1 MTARTTTPN
10 TLRVAR
16 AEAMAALAAWQRGD
30 MTPAEA
36 LRRLWP
42 VVQDSADHSN
52 LGALLRALG
61 KHAEAEI
68 VYRRAITL
76 DPGFAAAPYN
86 LGNLLADAGR
96 LDEAEAAYTDALA
109 ARPDYAQACNALATV
124 QQRRGKLAAAAETFA
139 AAAQLAPRWVEPQ
152 ANLGVALLGLER
164 YDEAKQAL
172 LAAIAIDA
180 TYAPSHGN
188 LGAVYLRA
196 GAPMAA
202 ETATRDAIALAPNE
216 HRWITN
222 LAVAL
227 QMQGRHAETDACYR
241 RALELRPDYASGH
254 GNLLFAL
261 NYRDDLSAE
270 QIFAEYQAWDE
281 RHARALAQHVP
292 FERDRAPERRLR
304 VGFVSADFRQHAA
317 ALFAEP
323 LLAALDRMQIEIFC
337 YAEVPVEDPVTARF
351 RSLADA
357 WRSTVGMTD
366 DDLAAQI
373 RADRID
379 VLVDMAG
386 HSAGNRLLVFAR
398 RPAPVQIA
406 YLLGHGYSSGLSAMD
421 AFLADDVLA
430 PPGADPLFSERLVRL
445 PRLPFAYQPPAEM
458 PPVAPLPALAT
469 GAVTFGYFGRPERLN
484 PGVIATWSRILH
496 AIPDSRLVL
505 NNRSFQERAFRSLFL
520 QRFAAHDIGPDRL
533 DLIYT
538 APQPTTWAAYGRID
552 IALDPFP
559 HNAGTTTIEALWQG
573 APVVTLTGR
582 PTVGRFGAAILHA
595 AGLDD
600 WATET
605 PHAYVARAV
614 AAATDLAALAELR
627 AGMRTRLRASP
638 LLDATGLAR
647 CFEQVLRGLWTEWS
661 VGAPPDLSSWPAPT
675 RPSAPDHAD
684 ADAPTPPQP
693 LEAAAPLQTDQP
705 YPADQVESD
714 PSPKPWPRQEEM
726 DDGPVN
732 PDDNQRDDDN
742 DRDQAPPPEFAE
754 PTEAQQPADTA
765 PNEPPA
771 PNPTNN
777 EPPVPNPANNPAT
790 PRSTPQ
796 DARLRQLYASGDLP
810 AARHLAEEMLAANPN
825 APTPAHVAA
834 LIAHRESRYDDAD
847 RYLRIAIAAVPD
859 DPEQYANHAAVL
871 RCLGKLDAAE
881 QAARAAQ
888 ALAPDRVETHNNLGN
903 ILRDAGRYD
912 ESIACYQAALR
923 LAPDFADGWSN
934 LAWVLSLN
942 GRAQEAEQAAR
953 TAIRHDPNNANA
965 HNNLG
970 GALMRQSRLREAET
984 ALREA
989 LRLRPDFA
997 LPHSNILFCLN
1008 YRDDLSPEAIY
1019 AEYREWDARHA
1030 RPLAPASPA
1039 YEALDRTPGRRLRVG
1054 YVSPDFRTHA
1064 VALFAEPL
1072 LAAHDRSQVELFCYA
1087 EVPVEDA
1094 TTQRFR
1100 ALADHWRSTVGRSD
1114 AAIAEQIRQDCIDVL
1129 VELAGHTAGN
1139 RLLVFARKPA
1149 PVQVAYMIGHG
1160 CTSGLSAIDAFLAD
1174 DVLAPPGAEAVF
1186 SEQLLRLPRIPL
1198 AYRPP
1203 EGMPPVA
1210 PLPAAT
1216 AGCITFGYFGR
1227 TVRLNDAVIAAW
1239 CRILHAIPGARLV
1252 LNSTPFAEPAGRED
1266 WAARF
1271 AAHGIGPDQVH
1282 MICTTPQPRT
1292 WEAYGAIDI
1301 ALDPFPHNAGTT
1313 TIEALWQGV
1322 PVLTL
1327 AGRPTVGRFG
1337 AAILHAVALDDW
1349 VTDTVDAYVARATTA
1364 ASDLHS
1370 LAQLRATLRPRMAA
1384 SPLLDATGLAR
1395 AVEAAYRD
1403 LWDEWQEGAVP
1414 HLHRLYASGDRA
1426 GTQAFAHRLLAR
1438 DPNHADALHVLGAC
1452 LYQSGD
1458 LAQATALLARAPERA
1473 DILSD
1478 LGMMQRA
1485 QGNPAAAEHTL
1496 RRALELDPNLLPAM
1510 GNLGNALMDQGRAA
1524 EAETILAAAVA
1535 QGPHLPW
1542 LRRNL
1547 ALALLARQ
1555 NAADAEKHLR
1565 QALSLAPDDP
1575 EANETLGALLSQS
1588 GRPVEA
1594 ERHHRAALPGLADQA
1609 RCLSNLAVALQMQA
1623 RHAETEQCYRQALAL
1638 RPDYASGHGNLL
1650 FALNYRHDL
1659 TPEAIFA
1666 EYRRWDAQHARRLAP
1681 AVPPVPQ
1688 DRTPGRKLRLGYV
1701 SPDFRQHAVALFAEP
1716 LLAAHDHSQVEVFC
1730 YAEVAAADDTTARF
1744 RQLADHWR
1752 PTSGIG
1758 DDAMAAMIRED
1769 RIDVLIDLAGHTA
1782 ANRLPVFA
1790 RKPAP
1795 VQIEYILGHGYT
1807 SGMSAMDAFLADDV
1821 LAPPQADALFSERL
1835 VRLPRIPLAYR
1846 PPEEMP
1852 EVAPSPAAAAGTVT
1866 FGYFGRPERLNDH
1879 VVAAWSRILA
1889 AVPGSRLVLNNRN
1902 FAEAAFRDLFSG
1914 QFAAHGIGGDRLLM
1928 VATAPQPRTWA
1939 AYGAID
1945 IALDPFPHNGGTTT
1959 IEALWLG
1966 VPVVTLAGRPTVG
1979 RFGAA
1984 ILHAAE
1990 LDDWVA
1996 ENVDAY
2002 VARAVSVAS
2011 NIDALAT
2018 LRGEL
2023 RPRLAASPLLDAHG
2037 LARAVEHACRALW
2050 HAAAADQPFDMAA
2063 D

>member
-1 MTARTTTPN
+1 MTARTTTTN
-10 TLRVAR
+10 AKGVAR
-16 AEAMAALAAWQRGD
+16 AEAMAGLAAWQRGET
-30 MTPAEA
+30 TPAEA

-42 VVQDSADHSN
+42 VVRDAADHSN
-52 LGALLRALG
+52 LGALLRALH
-61 KHAEAEI
+61 KNAEAETA
-68 VYRRAITL
+68 YRRAIAL

-96 LDEAEAAYTDALA
+96 LEEAEAAYADALA
-109 ARPDYAQACNALATV
+109 ARPDYAQACNALATM
-124 QQRRGKLAAAAETFA
+124 QQRRGKLVVAVETFA
-139 AAAQLAPRWVEPQ
+139 AAAQLAPQWVEPQ
-152 ANLGVALLGLER
+152 TNLGVALLGLER

-172 LAAIAIDA
+172 QAAIAIDA
-180 TYAPSHGN
+180 THAPAHGN

-196 GAPMAA
+196 GAPMTA
-202 ETATRDAIALAPNE
+202 EAATRDAISLAPNE

-261 NYRDDLSAE
+261 NYRHDLSAE
-270 QIFAEYQAWDE
+270 QIFAEYRAWDE
-281 RHARALAQHVP
+281 RHARALTQDIP
-292 FERDRAPERRLR
+292 FELDRTLERRLR

-323 LLAALDRMQIEIFC
+323 LLAALDRTRVEVFC
-337 YAEVPVEDPVTARF
+337 YAEVPVEDAVTTRF
-351 RSLADA
+351 RGLADT
-357 WRSTVGMTD
+357 WRSTVGMSD
-366 DDLAAQI
+366 DELAAQI
-373 RADRID
+373 RADQID

-386 HSAGNRLLVFAR
+386 HTAGNRLLVFAR

-406 YLLGHGYSSGLSAMD
+406 YLLGHGYSSGLSAMN
-421 AFLADDVLA
+421 AFLADDFLA
-430 PPGADPLFSERLVRL
+430 PPGPAPLFSERVIRL
-445 PRLPFAYQPPAEM
+445 PRLPFVYQPPAEM
-458 PPVAPLPALAT
+458 PPVAPLPAIAN

-496 AIPDSRLVL
+496 AIPGSRLVL
-505 NNRSFQERAFRSLFL
+505 NNRSFQERTFRELFV
-520 QRFAAHDIGPDRL
+520 QRFAAHEIEADRL

-538 APQPTTWAAYGRID
+538 APQPTTWAAYNRID
-552 IALDPFP
+552 IAFDPFP

-573 APVVTLTGR
+573 VPVVTLTGR

-595 AGLDD
+595 VGLDD
-600 WATET
+600 WVTDT
-605 PHAYVARAV
+605 PDGYVARALT
-614 AAATDLAALAELR
+614 AATNLEELAALR
-627 AGMRTRLRASP
+627 AGMRTRLQASP
-638 LLDATGLAR
+638 LLDADGLAR
-647 CFEQVLRGLWTEWS
+647 CVEQVVRELWKEWC
-661 VGAPPDLSSWPAPT
+661 VGAPLDIPPWLGSTQS
-675 RPSAPDHAD
+675 SAPQA
-684 ADAPTPPQP
+684 ADAPTDVDMPASPESLAGREASRPP
-693 LEAAAPLQTDQP
+693 DQP
-705 YPADQVESD
+705 CADAQ
-714 PSPKPWPRQEEM
+714 
-726 DDGPVN
+726 VN
-732 PDDNQRDDDN
+732 PGDNQEIEPS
-742 DRDQAPPPEFAE
+742 ASE
-754 PTEAQQPADTA
+754 PTETSSITA
-765 PNEPPA
+765 L
-771 PNPTNN
+771 
-777 EPPVPNPANNPAT
+777 
-790 PRSTPQ
+790 
-796 DARLRQLYASGDLP
+796 DAHLRRAYASGDLV
-810 AARHLAEEMLAANPN
+810 AARKLAEEMLAANPN
-825 APTPAHVAA
+825 AATAAHVAA

-847 RYLRIAIAAVPD
+847 RYLRIAIATAPD

-881 QAARAAQ
+881 QAARAAL
-888 ALAPDRVETHNNLGN
+888 ALAPHRPETHNNLGN

-912 ESIACYQAALR
+912 ESIACYQAALK

-1019 AEYREWDARHA
+1019 AEYREWDARHG
-1030 RPLAPASPA
+1030 RPLAPASPTYA
-1039 YEALDRTPGRRLRVG
+1039 MLDQTPGRRLRVG

-1072 LAAHDRSQVELFCYA
+1072 LAAHDRSQVEIFCYA

-1114 AAIAEQIRQDCIDVL
+1114 TAVAEQIRQDSIDVL

-1174 DVLAPPGAEAVF
+1174 DLLAPPGAEVVF

-1203 EGMPPVA
+1203 EGMPPVV
-1210 PLPAAT
+1210 PLPASS

-1227 TVRLNDAVIAAW
+1227 TVRLNDGVIATW
-1239 CRILHAIPGARLV
+1239 CRTLHAIPGSRLI

-1266 WAARF
+1266 WSARF
-1271 AAHGIGPDQVH
+1271 AAHGIGADRVH
-1282 MICTTPQPRT
+1282 MICTTPQPCT

-1337 AAILHAVALDDW
+1337 AAILHAVNLDDW
-1349 VTDTVDAYVARATTA
+1349 VTDTVDSYVARAVAA
-1364 ASDLHS
+1364 ASNLES
-1370 LAQLRATLRPRMAA
+1370 LAELRLALRPRMAA
-1384 SPLLDATGLAR
+1384 SPLLDAVGLAR
-1395 AVEAAYRD
+1395 SVEAAYRA
-1403 LWDEWQEGAVP
+1403 LWDEWREGAVP
-1414 HLHRLYASGDRA
+1414 YLHRLYTSGDFVGA
-1426 GTQAFAHRLLAR
+1426 QAFARRLLTR
-1438 DPNHADALHVLGAC
+1438 DPSHADALHVLGAC
-1452 LYQSGD
+1452 AYEAGD
-1458 LAQATALLARAPERA
+1458 PAAATALLARAPVRA

-1478 LGMMQRA
+1478 LGVMQRA
-1485 QGNPAAAEHTL
+1485 QGDSAAAEQTL
-1496 RRALELDPNLLPAM
+1496 RRALALDPGLVTAM
-1510 GNLGNALMDQGRAA
+1510 GNLGNTLMDLGRAA
-1524 EAETILAAAVA
+1524 EAESVLIRAVEQA
-1535 QGPHLPW
+1535 PHLAW
-1542 LRRNL
+1542 LRRSL
-1547 ALALLARQ
+1547 ALALLARN
-1555 NAADAEKHLR
+1555 NAADAETHLR
-1565 QALSLAPDDP
+1565 QALALAPNDP
-1575 EANETLGALLSQS
+1575 EAHETLGALLSQS
-1588 GRPVEA
+1588 GRPVEG
-1594 ERHHRAALPGLADQA
+1594 ERHHRAALPALPDKA
-1609 RCLSNLAVALQMQA
+1609 RCLSNLAVALQMQG
-1623 RHAETEQCYRQALAL
+1623 RHAETEKCYRQALTL

-1650 FALNYRHDL
+1650 FALNYRDDL
-1659 TPEAIFA
+1659 TPEAIYA
-1666 EYRRWDAQHARRLAP
+1666 EYRSWDAQHAQKLAQ
-1681 AVPPVPQ
+1681 AVPPIPA
-1688 DRTPGRKLRLGYV
+1688 DRMPGRRLRLGYV
-1701 SPDFRQHAVALFAEP
+1701 SPDFRHHAVALFAEP
-1716 LLAAHDHSQVEVFC
+1716 LLAAHDRRQVEVFC
-1730 YAEVAAADDTTARF
+1730 YAEVAVADDTTARF
-1744 RQLADHWR
+1744 RQLADQWR
-1752 PTSGIG
+1752 PTSGIS
-1758 DDAMAAMIRED
+1758 DDAMAAIIRAD

-1782 ANRLPVFA
+1782 ANRLLVFA

-1821 LAPPQADALFSERL
+1821 LAPPEADALFSEHL
-1835 VRLPRIPLAYR
+1835 IRLPRIPLAYR
-1846 PPEEMP
+1846 PPADMP
-1852 EVAPSPAAAAGTVT
+1852 SVAPAPAAAAGTLT
-1866 FGYFGRPERLNDH
+1866 FGYFGRPERLNEH

-1889 AVPGSRLVLNNRN
+1889 GVPGSRLVLNSRN
-1902 FAEAAFRDLFSG
+1902 FAEAAFRDLFAAR
-1914 QFAAHGIGGDRLLM
+1914 FAAYGTANDRLLM
-1928 VATAPQPRTWA
+1928 VASAPQPRTWA

-1945 IALDPFPHNGGTTT
+1945 IALDPFPHNAGTTT

-1979 RFGAA
+1979 RFGAS
-1984 ILHAAE
+1984 ILHAAG
-1990 LDDWVA
+1990 LDDWVT
-1996 ENVDAY
+1996 EDVDAY
-2002 VARAVSVAS
+2002 VARAVSAAS
-2011 NIDALAT
+2011 NIDALAE

-2023 RPRLAASPLLDAHG
+2023 RPRLAASPLLDATG
-2037 LARAVEHACRALW
+2037 LAQAVETACRALW
-2050 HAAAADQPFDMAA
+2050 NAASAVPDLEMAA
-2063 D
+2063 E